1 LPLIGWGS
9 LYLQENPDDAAAQS
23 TAELL
28 FQRAISAEPGNLG
41 GALRLSGLYA
51 TQMRLDEAKAQIDQ
65 AKALAPGSGEPY
77 VYEMV
82 YWAQQDKLDEANA
95 AAERAVQL
103 DPTLTSA
110 PDYEASVYSSW
121 RQLPVKTDYYLS
133 LLNTDPEALWLHSIL
148 AAFYQ
153 RPNQDKPEYAVTY
166 LEKLVSHFPEFAEY
180 HRQLANV
187 YERLGRGES
196 AQREWNLYL
205 AQALRDPARG
215 VGLEQRRKLRLIQI
229 ESPAQ
234 GTVLSSN
241 VEVRG
246 SAYSDDFDYYKLEF
260 GIGAS
265 PTEWNVIG
273 PLVYEP
279 VMDGV
284 LLGTWDTSVLPDGEY
299 SLRVV
304 VVNKSGNTLPAY
316 QVTVTIKH

>member
-1 LPLIGWGS
+1 VAATEG
-9 LYLQENPDDAAAQS
+9 DD
-23 TAELL
+23 LL
-28 FQRAISAEPGNLG
+28 
-41 GALRLSGLYA
+41 
-51 TQMRLDEAKAQIDQ
+51 
-65 AKALAPGSGEPY
+65 
-77 VYEMV
+77 V
-82 YWAQQDKLDEANA
+82 
-95 AAERAVQL
+95 
-103 DPTLTSA
+103 
-110 PDYEASVYSSW
+110 
-121 RQLPVKTDYYLS
+121 
-133 LLNTDPEALWLHSIL
+133 
-148 AAFYQ
+148 
-153 RPNQDKPEYAVTY
+153 
-166 LEKLVSHFPEFAEY
+166 
-180 HRQLANV
+180 
-187 YERLGRGES
+187 
-196 AQREWNLYL
+196 